1 MDSLEQALKTM
12 AKRGKSVEALIVDQH
27 PELIGLFQTYQNEAI
42 QARRLLHPNLMALQ
56 NGAKLLE
63 IGGGI
68 LALAIQLESEGFDVT
83 TVEPIGDGF
92 TGISFMMQQFLE
104 TANEEAL
111 EVSLIRLPIEQCVF
125 EDKFDFAFSINVMEH
140 LQDPLEVLR
149 QILKSLSPNGV
160 YRFFCPNYDF
170 PYEPHFGKLLWRRK
184 NHAFYLDCI
193 RAQRKHINGV
203 DSLSLYNSLNFITL
217 KKVLRFCSNNN
228 LRINTNKFALHDIL
242 SRAVYDSALKSRH
255 RNLAKLAAFIQIIGL
270 LRLSKYVPPRYQ
282 PVMDLSLTM

>member
-1 MDSLEQALKTM
+1 MDSPEQALKTM

-27 PELIGLFQTYQNEAI
+27 PELIDLFQTYQNEAV

-92 TGISFMMQQFLE
+92 TGISFMMQKFLE

-111 EVSLIRLPIEQCVF
+111 EVSLIRLPIEHCVF

-149 QILKSLSPNGV
+149 LILKTLSPSGV

-170 PYEPHFGKLLWRRK
+170 PYEPHFGKFLWRRR
-184 NHAFYLDCI
+184 NHSFYLSYI

-203 DSLSLYNSLNFITL
+203 DSLGLYNTLNFITL
-217 KKVLRFCSNNN
+217 KKVLRFCSDNN
-228 LRINTNKFALHDIL
+228 LKITTNKLAFHDIL
-242 SRAVYDSALKSRH
+242 SRAIYDSAMKSRH
-255 RNLAKLAAFIQIIGL
+255 RNLAMLAAFIPKIGL

>member
-12 AKRGKSVEALIVDQH
+12 AKRGKSVEALIVNQH

-42 QARRLLHPNLMALQ
+42 QARRLLHPNLIALQ

-111 EVSLIRLPIEQCVF
+111 GVSLIRLPIEECVF

-140 LQDPLEVLR
+140 LQDPLGVLG
-149 QILKSLSPNGV
+149 QILKTLSPSGV

-184 NHAFYLDCI
+184 NHSFYLDDI
-193 RAQRKHINGV
+193 RAERKHINGV

-217 KKVLRFCSNNN
+217 KKVLRFCSDNN
-228 LRINTNKFALHDIL
+228 LELTINRFALHDIL
-242 SRAVYDSALKSRH
+242 RRAIYDSALKSRH
-255 RNLAKLAAFIQIIGL
+255 RNLAMLAAFIQKIGL

-282 PVMDLSLTM
+282 PVMDLSLTV